1 MPQAVEKWASSVILE
16 VIRAQ
21 YFATNCWIFATGK
34 NSECFI
40 VDPGMALPDL
50 VAPISEVIAR
60 HNLKP
65 IATVVTHG
73 HLDHTFSV
81 HAFDEKYGVAT
92 YIHPKDREFLGN
104 PEGILTP
111 GGPTTPIL
119 EAMGVTTFN
128 EPRDVRELEDG
139 TVIDIA
145 GFTLTAKHA
154 PGHTPGSTV
163 FIVNDEFLI
172 SGDVLFQNSIG
183 NTSFRLGSSRDM
195 KKTLRNVILPLHDDL
210 IVLPGHG
217 PETTIGR
224 ERKNN
229 DYLQDR
235 FLRSA
240 D

>member
-1 MPQAVEKWASSVILE
+1 
-16 VIRAQ
+16 
-21 YFATNCWIFATGK
+21 
-34 NSECFI
+34 
-40 VDPGMALPDL
+40 MAIPDL
-50 VAPISEVIAR
+50 VHEISQVIAR

-65 IATVVTHG
+65 IATVLTHG

-81 HAFDEKYGVAT
+81 NAFDQKYGVAT

-104 PEGILTP
+104 PQGILTP
-111 GGPTTPIL
+111 GGPTTSIL
-119 EAMGVTTFN
+119 QAMGITTFS
-128 EPRDVRELEDG
+128 EPDDIRELKDG
-139 TVIDIA
+139 AVIDLA
-145 GFTLTAKHA
+145 GFTLTARHA

-163 FIVNDEFLI
+163 FVVNDEYLI

-183 NTSFRLGSSRDM
+183 NTTFRLGSTTDM
-195 KKTLRNVILPLHDDL
+195 KKTLRNVILPLDDEL

-229 DYLQDR
+229 GYLQER